1 MLPRL
6 DHGLAVVAGMR
17 AYHAAVHFLDRGR
30 DKLPNCLSGLRMH
43 LNTIPEEDN
52 WTSLVKGRQQEWV
65 VERAIVLRYA
75 VPSR

>member
-6 DHGLAVVAGMR
+6 DHGLAIAAGIR
-17 AYHAAVHFLDRGR
+17 VYRDVHFLDRGR